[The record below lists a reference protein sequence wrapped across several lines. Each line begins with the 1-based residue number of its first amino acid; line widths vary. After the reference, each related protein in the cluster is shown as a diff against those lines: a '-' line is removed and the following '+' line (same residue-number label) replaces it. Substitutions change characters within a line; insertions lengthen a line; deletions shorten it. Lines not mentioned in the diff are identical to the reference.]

1 MRLGPPATAG
11 PAPTDVAAALVDAQ
25 QRLGHRPAVTVLS
38 VRGREEQGVASLAQW
53 AAKGAHLLELDYL
66 LEPGEAIRLDAPL
79 SWTTAAVCL
88 AAWWAGLVVDLDGG
102 HGVDGDVRD
111 GGDDRVGGEVVVA
124 VVHEDREPPAGV
136 DEVLRLGDAIDG
148 APVDSVPGE
157 PWVRAVQAFPDQPPT
172 PRCGPQ
178 TMAVRAGG
186 RSWTQA
192 DLLGVA
198 ADQGAG
204 TLGLDAREVEVVTG
218 IVAVALRPLVVGR
231 PTVVLHDVERD
242 RAGGERVS
250 TWL

>member
-1 MRLGPPATAG
+1 MRLGPPAAAG
-11 PAPTDVAAALVDAQ
+11 PAPTDVAAALVDAL
-25 QRLGHRPAVTVLS
+25 QRLGHRPAVTVLT

-53 AAKGAHLLELDYL
+53 AAKGAHLLELDYH

-102 HGVDGDVRD
+102 DRGYGEVP
-111 GGDDRVGGEVVVA
+111 GGGDRVGGEVAVA

-172 PRCGPQ
+172 PRGGAQ
-178 TMAVRAGG
+178 ATALRAGG
-186 RSWTQA
+186 RRWTQA
-192 DLLGVA
+192 ELLGVA
-198 ADQGAG
+198 ADQGEG
-204 TLGLDAREVEVVTG
+204 TLGIDAAEVEAVTG
-218 IVAVALRPLVVGR
+218 LVAVALRPLVVGR
-231 PTVVLHDVERD
+231 PTVVLHDLERGQA
-242 RAGGERVS
+242 RGERVM